1 MRNLTIQLSD
11 ELYQHARRSA
21 SNRNLSLSALVR
33 NFLTTL
39 DQQPSE
45 NKNDSDLFNQL
56 LPQQPQMNIKLEY
69 IRLVQDIQA
78 MRTQRR

>member
-21 SNRNLSLSALVR
+21 SNRNLTLSALLR

-39 DQQPSE
+39 DQEPAE
-45 NKNDSDLFNQL
+45 NKNDSGLFNQL
-56 LPQQPQMNIKLEY
+56 FPQQQQMNMKLEY
-69 IRLVQDIQA
+69 MRLAQA

>member
-21 SNRNLSLSALVR
+21 SNRNLTLSALVR

-39 DQQPSE
+39 DQQPA
-45 NKNDSDLFNQL
+45 KNQNDGDLFNQL
-56 LPQQPQMNIKLEY
+56 FPQQPQMDMKLEY
-69 IRLVQDIQA
+69 LRLAQA